1 MIRIFVSYSH
11 KDENLRQELETHLS
25 GLRNE
30 RIVSVW
36 DDRRIESGEEIE
48 KEIDRH
54 LEEADIVLLLVSP
67 DFLASSYCYDR
78 EMRRAMER
86 HEQRD
91 ARVVPVILRPC
102 DWHGAPF
109 GK

>member
-54 LEEADIVLLLVSP
+54 LEEADIVVHAVPSLAA
-67 DFLASSYCYDR
+67 FLDHSSNSMPKKQD
-78 EMRRAMER
+78 
-86 HEQRD
+86 
-91 ARVVPVILRPC
+91 
-102 DWHGAPF
+102 
-109 GK
+109 